1 MLYTIIQHAHSGW
14 RWVVLILLVW
24 AIVSAFGKWRSGA
37 TFTETDR
44 KRAFFAMT
52 ATHLQL
58 LFGLV
63 LYFIS
68 PYVKFADDTM
78 KDPLLRFYTVEHIF
92 IMALAI
98 FVISGGYRRSLGRA
112 TDTAKFKTQF
122 YYFLIGLLLILAGI
136 PWPFREGLSGAW
148 F

>member
-24 AIVSAFGKWRSGA
+24 AIVSAFIKWRKSSA
-37 TFTETDR
+37 FAEADR
-44 KRAFFAMT
+44 KRAFFTMT
-52 ATHLQL
+52 ATHLQM

-68 PYVKFADDTM
+68 PYVKYADDTM
-78 KDPLLRFYTVEHIF
+78 KDPLIRFYTVEHIF
-92 IMALAI
+92 IMVLAI
-98 FVISGGYRRSLGRA
+98 FVISVGYRRALSRA
-112 TDTAKFKTQF
+112 SDDAKFKTQF